1 MGSHRLSPT
10 ANRVDEGRR
19 AAVVIGVVGLLV
31 VAMVMGVWWFVAAG
45 SGIRTQKATAYA
57 TVSQSSGSVSTAA
70 ATVPTDVF
78 VVPTPTFITPSL
90 TAPLGPLEPALP
102 PEATLPVIHT
112 TAKPVVTQPPPPP
125 PPPAPTAT
133 PGVKVSNVALTC
145 SALGPKVR
153 ATVAFT
159 GSGTVP
165 VSVTAG
171 TVTVSEKLSGPYR
184 LSATDDKSGRT
195 ASCSAVVNGVGYGPI
210 PAR

>member
-125 PPPAPTAT
+125 PAPTAT

-153 ATVAFT
+153 ATVTFT